1 MPDTEIKTTED
12 RNAPTSDVLL
22 LFAVVLFGLCVRGGS
37 PSGLLALVGTIL
49 LVVAAVFM
57 KHDAQVLT
65 DARSMETRL
74 ALGVV
79 LFGALGALG
88 WSRSSIGG
96 TTAVLEVLPG
106 VAWIIL
112 GLFIHLAR
120 PKHVRFAKTAIAGI
134 TLTLTAFLGVVHIV
148 ATHGMSFD
156 VLFLH
161 REAAHALTQGL
172 NPYTDAVS
180 VPNGAPT
187 AAPDEMITGYVYPP
201 IPLLFYSI
209 GEWVFSDA
217 RYVSLLAF
225 LMFLGVIAIQA
236 VRRPGKGGVLTL
248 LLMASIPGWPL
259 VLRAAWIEPLTLAL
273 AAAAFAFWARPVLS
287 SVFLGMTLASKQY
300 FAVTSPLLAV
310 FRGRYWVRRALWA
323 VLLVALTLGSAL
335 ILNAGAFWESAVAF
349 HMGTGSRADS
359 VNLVGLLASFG
370 IDWGPPFLVPLAT
383 GLVGASWAGYRTS
396 RKSQFFMTLALALA
410 ASFMVSAQAFANY
423 WFVIAGI
430 LGLVLLE
437 TTAPETEANEPES
450 LQSADYVS

>member
-1 MPDTEIKTTED
+1 
-12 RNAPTSDVLL
+12 
-22 LFAVVLFGLCVRGGS
+22 
-37 PSGLLALVGTIL
+37 
-49 LVVAAVFM
+49 
-57 KHDAQVLT
+57 
-65 DARSMETRL
+65 
-74 ALGVV
+74 
-79 LFGALGALG
+79 
-88 WSRSSIGG
+88 
-96 TTAVLEVLPG
+96 VLEVLPG

-310 FRGRYWVRRALWA
+310 FRGRYWVTSRCSDVGQRPHLECWCLLGVGRGLSHGDWFSGRQCESRR
-323 VLLVALTLGSAL
+323 VARQFRNRLGSTVL
-335 ILNAGAFWESAVAF
+335 GATSDGIGWRVLGRISNES
-349 HMGTGSRADS
+349 
-359 VNLVGLLASFG
+359 
-370 IDWGPPFLVPLAT
+370 
-383 GLVGASWAGYRTS
+383 
-396 RKSQFFMTLALALA
+396 
-410 ASFMVSAQAFANY
+410 
-423 WFVIAGI
+423 
-430 LGLVLLE
+430 
-437 TTAPETEANEPES
+437 
-450 LQSADYVS
+450 